1 MLLGELRA
9 IKKRLAMLSLSPVI
23 SKLFYAVLLSTLQQ
37 EQTTVDH
44 LQSALFRGKSSYKRT
59 MSTVNLVDRLI
70 PGIAR
75 GLSRWMYKN
84 NRFPWEPIDIELIA
98 FGTGAAVFKVNW
110 NNKDKVL
117 RIYRKSLGKPY
128 RGLVEMAAYY
138 KNNYETVRSWY
149 GSADGL
155 VLPMEFMVLQGLPLI
170 GPVAASLQPYIH
182 GQRQDL
188 FEDHSDDELLQL
200 LAANREVREQFLVF
214 ARQTMRQWEEGKM
227 CYDFVGRENLMLVKH
242 GAHYRLRI
250 ADVGIFKF
258 DAPMKDLPGKMAQ
271 IEQRMS
277 RMAAIY
283 ELAKDY

>member
-1 MLLGELRA
+1 MLLEELGLL
-9 IKKRLAMLSLSPVI
+9 KKDRMLSRSPVI

-44 LQSALFRGKSSYKRT
+44 LPSALFRSKSSYKRT
-59 MSTVNLVDRLI
+59 MSTINLVDRLI
-70 PGIAR
+70 PGITR

-98 FGTGAAVFKVNW
+98 FGTGAAVFRIAWKHG
-110 NNKDKVL
+110 DKVL
-117 RIYRKSLGKPY
+117 RIYRKSLGKSF

-138 KNNYETVRSWY
+138 KKNYETVRAWY
-149 GSADGL
+149 GSAQGL

-214 ARQTMRQWEEGKM
+214 ARQTMRQWGEGKM

-242 GAHYRLRI
+242 GAHYSLRI

-258 DAPMKDLPGKMAQ
+258 DASMKDLPEKMAQ
-271 IEQRMS
+271 IEQRMN